1 VIVLASR
8 QRFVSSLSLSSL
20 NFIRDITPKGDSPTV
35 PLVGQAFEA
44 IQILHQSFRSTE
56 VRLKKVEEASKFF
69 GETQRKM
76 DDKLDGIYNLLIQ
89 WNTGGEPS
97 GIPKPHRSLS
107 TSSPPPP

>member
-1 VIVLASR
+1 
-8 QRFVSSLSLSSL
+8 
-20 NFIRDITPKGDSPTV
+20 
-35 PLVGQAFEA
+35 
-44 IQILHQSFRSTE
+44 
-56 VRLKKVEEASKFF
+56 LKKVEEASKFF